1 MRKMVAIPLVM
12 PPCRVINRK
21 RFSAGGGVGGR
32 LAEESPR
39 LKVSYL
45 AYRLLE
51 KSGGLEISFDVY
63 QADAVATFR
72 KNSPGKPYVRMCIS
86 GYEMTECRQPPPARP
101 STPVPEKN
109 LRSRG
114 VKCPYLR
121 PYGWLVPWEPKIPIL
136 GSTLLAFG
144 GGG

>member
-1 MRKMVAIPLVM
+1 MEREVGEEN
-12 PPCRVINRK
+12 PC
-21 RFSAGGGVGGR
+21 
-32 LAEESPR
+32 

-72 KNSPGKPYVRMCIS
+72 KNNPGKPSVRMCIS
-86 GYEMTECRQPPPARP
+86 GYEMIEQCLWLLSAHPLTPAT
-101 STPVPEKN
+101 SLPVPEEN

-121 PYGWLVPWEPKIPIL
+121 PYGWLVPWQSKIPHL
-136 GSTLLAFG
+136 WLYGTGFFG
-144 GGG
+144 

>member
-1 MRKMVAIPLVM
+1 M
-12 PPCRVINRK
+12 
-21 RFSAGGGVGGR
+21 G
-32 LAEESPR
+32 EESPC

-72 KNSPGKPYVRMCIS
+72 KNNPGKPYVRMCIS
-86 GYEMTECRQPPPARP
+86 GYEMTEWCLWPLPARP

-136 GSTLLAFG
+136 GSVTGFWG
-144 GGG
+144 GSLSLFHLSPGLTQQKGIDLEGFTG